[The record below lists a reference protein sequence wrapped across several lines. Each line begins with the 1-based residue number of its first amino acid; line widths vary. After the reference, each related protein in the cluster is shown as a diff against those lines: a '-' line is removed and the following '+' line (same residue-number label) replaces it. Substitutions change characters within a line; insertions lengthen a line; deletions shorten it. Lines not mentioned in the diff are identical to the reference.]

1 MLATGTSQKHVEI
14 IDLVNPRFQDTLQI
28 KTPSRWGAVGG
39 WIQNKPVIFGGS
51 NGLMSRIKDGF
62 FIRNKSPIS
71 KPIKMMEERYG
82 ASAVV
87 LNDDTLWIVGGANGT
102 QDLSSSEFVTLKG
115 STKGPF
121 LPFTVY
127 GHSMVK
133 VNDSTVYLIGGA
145 QDSVTS
151 KKTWILR
158 NPLTKM
164 IIEEGPNL
172 SWARENHGS
181 ALMKHSSGKS
191 LLVVAGGVDR
201 RDREFSPTSV
211 EILDVACK
219 TWCQG
224 PGLLYRVSFCQMF
237 TSPTNRSV
245 VLIGGNDA
253 YEYDHTVDNC
263 LWELSEDSRGRLTWF
278 KLDQKLKYP
287 RTKHVAIPVPGNQC
301 DISPLLEF
309 RDYAQELKAHGEL

>member
-1 MLATGTSQKHVEI
+1 MENLPPEILERIFENLTTVKDIGSCAQTCQNWQQVISSMYKNEKSKVMLATGTSQKHVEI
-14 IDLVNPRFQDTLQI
+14 IDLVNPKFQDTLQI

-133 VNDSTVYLIGGA
+133 INDSTVYLIGGA

-151 KKTWILR
+151 
-158 NPLTKM
+158 
-164 IIEEGPNL
+164 
-172 SWARENHGS
+172 
-181 ALMKHSSGKS
+181 
-191 LLVVAGGVDR
+191 
-201 RDREFSPTSV
+201 
-211 EILDVACK
+211 
-219 TWCQG
+219 
-224 PGLLYRVSFCQMF
+224 
-237 TSPTNRSV
+237 
-245 VLIGGNDA
+245 
-253 YEYDHTVDNC
+253 
-263 LWELSEDSRGRLTWF
+263 
-278 KLDQKLKYP
+278 
-287 RTKHVAIPVPGNQC
+287 
-301 DISPLLEF
+301 
-309 RDYAQELKAHGEL
+309 